1 MSLTQPNSTIALLN
15 LQTEVEAQQ
24 SQVCHL
30 ELQLHLPLESSNFFW
45 SRVGDEQVT
54 NVHTDDQPASVAA
67 SAVNGMLVLT
77 LYEAELAERAIKLLV
92 PGPRCLPQP
101 VQRPPES
108 QHLVFFSGG
117 DEPLRLLHI
126 DLLRELAV
134 EEGRLH
140 IHVMDFLA
148 LIRRQS

>member
-1 MSLTQPNSTIALLN
+1 LLN

-54 NVHTDDQPASVAA
+54 NVHTDDQPASAVA

-77 LYEAELAERAIKLLV
+77 LYEAELAERAIK
-92 PGPRCLPQP
+92 
-101 VQRPPES
+101 
-108 QHLVFFSGG
+108 FSYQARRSRSTLCS
-117 DEPLRLLHI
+117 P
-126 DLLRELAV
+126 AV
-134 EEGRLH
+134 MNPSGCYT
-140 IHVMDFLA
+140 
-148 LIRRQS
+148 